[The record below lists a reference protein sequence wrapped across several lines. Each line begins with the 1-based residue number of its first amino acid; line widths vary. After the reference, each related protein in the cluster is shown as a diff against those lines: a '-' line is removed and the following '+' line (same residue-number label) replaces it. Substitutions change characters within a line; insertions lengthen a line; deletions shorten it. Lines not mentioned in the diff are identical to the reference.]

1 MTEEILFD
9 VANGWGTITLNR
21 PEQLNAL
28 TLNMVRQMAAK
39 LSAWREDGAVR
50 AVMVRAVPG
59 RAFCAG
65 GDVRAL
71 YDMRKADDIDG
82 CMEFFGAEYLNN
94 WRVAQFPKP
103 FVALIDGAVMGGGVG
118 ISMHGDFRVAT
129 ENALFAMPECGI
141 GLYPD
146 VGSTYML
153 PHLEGAIGM
162 WLGLTGTRLA
172 AADMVR
178 LGLATHTV
186 QAEGIGELMSSLET
200 IDWGEDN
207 HSDVKRALDM
217 WHVTPAGETPALDH
231 LTNINEAFA
240 LESSD
245 EILRALD
252 TMRDDNWAAEQRAAI
267 ERACPL
273 SIRVTHRAM
282 TKGAKMDM
290 TEALQMEYA
299 LTRRFVEEGIFL
311 EGVRAQIIDKD
322 RNPQWPHA
330 SIKEV
335 GRGAVDAMFRDAPN
349 PIVLTWDDD
358 GGKDS
363 VETSA

>member
-9 VANGWGTITLNR
+9 VSHGWGTITLNR

-28 TLNMVRQMAAK
+28 TLGMVRAMAAQ
-39 LSAWREDGAVR
+39 LSKWRTDDSVNAVLI
-50 AVMVRAVPG
+50 RAVPG

-65 GDVRAL
+65 GDIRAL
-71 YDMRKADDIDG
+71 YDMRKADDVDG

-94 WRVAQFPKP
+94 WRVAEFPKP

-129 ENALFAMPECGI
+129 EHALFAMPECGI

-146 VGSTYML
+146 VGATYML

-162 WLGLTGTRLA
+162 WLALTGTRLA

-186 QAEGIGELMSSLET
+186 KRAGVGELLKSLE
-200 IDWGEDN
+200 DLEWGEDN
-207 HSDVKRALDM
+207 HSVVKRALDM
-217 WHVTPAGETPALDH
+217 WHVTPPGETPALDH

-240 LESSD
+240 LDSSD
-245 EILRALD
+245 EVIRALD
-252 TMRDDNWAAEQRAAI
+252 TMRDDSWAAGQTAGI
-267 ERACPL
+267 ERGNPL

-282 TKGAKMDM
+282 KLGEKMDM

-299 LTRRFVEEGIFL
+299 LTRRFVEDGIFV

-322 RNPQWPHA
+322 RNPVWPHS
-330 SIKEV
+330 SISDV
-335 GRGAVDAMFRDAPN
+335 SRSDVDSMFRDAPD
-349 PIVLTWDDD
+349 PINLTWDD
-358 GGKDS
+358 
-363 VETSA
+363 ETEQGA

>member
-1 MTEEILFD
+1 MSDEILFD
-9 VANGWGTITLNR
+9 VAKGWGTITLNR
-21 PEQLNAL
+21 PDQLNAL
-28 TLNMVRQMAAK
+28 TLNMVQRMARQ
-39 LSAWREDGAVR
+39 LSAWREDDAVK
-50 AVMVRAVPG
+50 AVIVRAVPG

-65 GDVRAL
+65 GDIRAL
-71 YDMRKADDIDG
+71 YEMRQADDIDG

-94 WRVAQFPKP
+94 WRVAEFPKP

-146 VGSTYML
+146 VGATYML

-186 QAEGIGELMSSLET
+186 QAEGIGDVLASLEN
-200 IDWGEDN
+200 IEWGED
-207 HSDVKRALDM
+207 HRSDVKRALDM
-217 WHVTPAGETPALDH
+217 WHVTPPGETPALDH

-240 LESSD
+240 LDSSD
-245 EILRALD
+245 DILRALD
-252 TMRDDNWAAEQRAAI
+252 TMRDDSWAAGQRAAI

-282 TKGAKMDM
+282 KKGERMDM

-299 LTRRFVEEGIFL
+299 LTRRFVEEGIFI

-322 RNPQWPHA
+322 RQPVWPHA
-330 SIKEV
+330 SIKDV
-335 GRGAVDAMFRDAPN
+335 GRGEVDAMFRDAPD
-349 PIVLTWDDD
+349 PINLTWDDPAEQ
-358 GGKDS
+358 G
-363 VETSA
+363 V